1 MSELLPAEQ
10 LLLPGE
16 ADLLSSAGG
25 SLRRGG
31 RGPAG
36 DGQHRGEAGGDGAD
50 LEPQFEVG
58 DVVATSEYK
67 SLSFFG
73 SLLISRVLV

>member
-25 SLRRGG
+25 LLRRGG
-31 RGPAG
+31 RGPAR
-36 DGQHRGEAGGDGAD
+36 DGQHRGEAGGHGAD

-58 DVVATSEYK
+58 DVVATSEHK
-67 SLSFFG
+67 SFFFG